1 MLNNYFEFVEDIDKN
16 IPFKKRLLYKLI
28 SLLLSIF
35 FILPIVLIDI
45 NLLTLYYDL
54 ELLLVIILHL
64 SFIVLVMLYTKFLLD
79 CYKPFE
85 LSLYQNRTSMYLFN
99 LGWSG
104 ITALIVFIIYLI
116 SRS

>member
-1 MLNNYFEFVEDIDKN
+1 MLNNYFCFIEDIDKN
-16 IPFKKRLLYKLI
+16 IPFKKRLLYKII

-64 SFIVLVMLYTKFLLD
+64 SFIALVMLYTKFLLD
-79 CYKPFE
+79 CYKPLE
-85 LSLYQNRTSMYLFN
+85 LSLYQNRSSMYLFN